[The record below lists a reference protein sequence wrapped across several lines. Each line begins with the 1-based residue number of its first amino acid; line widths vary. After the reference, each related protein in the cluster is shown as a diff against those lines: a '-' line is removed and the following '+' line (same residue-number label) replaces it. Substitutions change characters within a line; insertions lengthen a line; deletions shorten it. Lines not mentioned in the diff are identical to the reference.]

1 MLRSFVFISFL
12 FCLIGGMQ
20 AHAGGVGWST
30 APAVYSTGITPM
42 NTHYAMTPSDIYY
55 EEHLAGYSVFKTS
68 SGTGYSLTEE
78 YTGSASRNVIRRSRP
93 DSWKDPDATLGEVPV
108 LLVVVLVAMAIF
120 KQRKKEK
127 DKEKDTE

>member
-1 MLRSFVFISFL
+1 
-12 FCLIGGMQ
+12 MQ

-30 APAVYSTGITPM
+30 VPAVYSTGTPM
-42 NTHYAMTPSDIYY
+42 NASYDLTPSDIYY
-55 EEHLAGYSVFKTS
+55 EENLTGYSVFETS
-68 SGTGYSLTEE
+68 SGTGYSLADE
-78 YTGSASRNVIRRSRP
+78 YAESASRNVIRRQRP

-108 LLVVVLVAMAIF
+108 LLVVALVAMVIF